1 MVQRGAGSRFRPA
14 SGRLA
19 DLLSLVSRGPT
30 VGSWLHRLGQVP
42 ARRTVRGDPAGSCVS
57 PHGVA
62 RSDCNVRGV
71 ASFHGKCVDFRG
83 ENIDSG

>member
-1 MVQRGAGSRFRPA
+1 MQACFG
-14 SGRLA
+14 GRLA
-19 DLLSLVSRGPT
+19 GLLSLVSRGPT

-42 ARRTVRGDPAGSCVS
+42 ARRAVRGGPVGSCVS
-57 PHGVA
+57 YHGVA
-62 RSDCNVRGV
+62 RSNCNVRGV